1 MPLWLKIVVAAALG
15 YMVVRLWPT
24 AKQMIE
30 QGPRGTARD
39 WQAALLPLALVAGF
53 VVLLVLMVRH

>member
-1 MPLWLKIVVAAALG
+1 MPLWLKIVTAAALG
-15 YMVVRLWPT
+15 YMVIRLWPA

-30 QGPRGTARD
+30 HGPKGNARD
-39 WQAALLPLALVAGF
+39 WQAALLPIALVAGF